1 MAQLTENMRLFSWSL
16 TSSQEPFEGTSSFLE
31 KKNQS
36 WRDLKQEGDLLCEK
50 FSIADFEDG
59 VAHVTR
65 TGERPL
71 GAECDTLG
79 A

>member
-1 MAQLTENMRLFSWSL
+1 MELDLITRALRRDK
-16 TSSQEPFEGTSSFLE
+16 FLLGE
-31 KKNQS
+31 KNQS
-36 WRDLKQEGDLLCEK
+36 WRDLKQEADLLCEK

>member
-1 MAQLTENMRLFSWSL
+1 MELGLITRALRRDK
-16 TSSQEPFEGTSSFLE
+16 FLLGE
-31 KKNQS
+31 EDQS

-59 VAHVTR
+59 VAHMTR
-65 TGERPL
+65 TGEWPL